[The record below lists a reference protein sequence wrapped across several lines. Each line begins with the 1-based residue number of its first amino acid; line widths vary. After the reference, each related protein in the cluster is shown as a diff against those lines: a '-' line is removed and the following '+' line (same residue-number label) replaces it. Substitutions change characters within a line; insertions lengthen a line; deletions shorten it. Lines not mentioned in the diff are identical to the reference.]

1 MASWNIQDSIKYI
14 SQHAEPKSVG
24 RCARYV
30 RTAMEAGGLSTNGRP
45 VSAYQYK
52 GYLPNIGFTAIGDIH
67 GKAKQKEWSDKNA
80 KPGDISVMDHG
91 THGHIC
97 MWNGSKWISDFAQNN
112 MWPYKGDGTCTIFRF
127 GGTVDGSLTPY
138 NGQIGGGNGS
148 GGAGGAGGSGN
159 GSGGGLSNGNYEL
172 ATKRS
177 EQKDNIL
184 FTDAISVKKHLI
196 AMILE
201 GEGVICTESK
211 LFKDKTLIED
221 TLFKNYK
228 GEYDETRIKGLY
240 HLYDSNITT
249 KLKYD
254 NNLSISEFIGAAVTN
269 PDSFI
274 DVGELGALSA
284 MLDTPGAYPIENVEG
299 TLNPASFA
307 GKKEQWLSAV
317 KSFGLTD
324 NQANALVACMMY
336 ECGLNHTLYNKLEY
350 SGKGAKG
357 TEGWHC
363 GEGTVGFTFWNLK
376 ERLIKAFNGD
386 SRSKKKL
393 ATTWEQY
400 SLKGPRIIDLSLE
413 DAALFTIK
421 FYQNLIN
428 KTKNADLD
436 TCVAEFYLE
445 KAGRGG
451 SAKKGNTPYERAYNR
466 SLDYMATHT
475 KQGCKAKNTFLCTL
489 NTARM
494 MANNA

>member
-14 SQHAEPKSVG
+14 SQHAESKSVG
-24 RCARYV
+24 RCAKYV
-30 RTAMEAGGLSTNGRP
+30 RTAMEAGGLNTNGRP
-45 VSAYQYK
+45 GSAYQYK
-52 GYLPNIGFTAIGDIH
+52 GYLPKLGFTAIGDIH
-67 GKAKQKEWSDKNA
+67 GKEKQKQWSNANA

-148 GGAGGAGGSGN
+148 GGAGSAD
-159 GSGGGLSNGNYEL
+159 GGGLSNYEL
-172 ATKRS
+172 ATPRN
-177 EQKDNIL
+177 EQKDNTVIKDL
-184 FTDAISVKKHLI
+184 FSIRKHLI

-211 LFKDKTLIED
+211 HFKDKSLIED
-221 TLFKNYK
+221 TLYK
-228 GEYDETRIKGLY
+228 TYNGKYDEVRINGLY
-240 HLYDSNITT
+240 RLYDTNISV
-249 KLKYD
+249 KVKYD
-254 NNLSISEFIGAAVTN
+254 NDLSLSEFVAAAVTN
-269 PDSFI
+269 PDGFVDI
-274 DVGELGALSA
+274 GDLGILNS
-284 MLDTPGAYPIENVEG
+284 MLDIPGQYPIGDVEG

-317 KSFGLTD
+317 KGFGLTD

-357 TEGWHC
+357 TQGWHC

-376 ERLIKAFNGD
+376 ERLIKAFNAD

-393 ATTWEQY
+393 ASTWETY
-400 SLKGPRIIDLSLE
+400 SLSGPRIIDLSLE

-428 KTKNADLD
+428 KTKDADLD